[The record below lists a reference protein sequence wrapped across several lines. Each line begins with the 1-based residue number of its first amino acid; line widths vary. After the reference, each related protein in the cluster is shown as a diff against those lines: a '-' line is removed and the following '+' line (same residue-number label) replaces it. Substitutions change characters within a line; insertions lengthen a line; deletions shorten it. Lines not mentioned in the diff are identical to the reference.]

1 VTIVQTCSLCTRLR
15 ALKGSDAPLARNR
28 WTTLF
33 EGPFFKQWP
42 GSLMLVSNRHVQEQT
57 DLRPSHAREVWLDIL
72 DAERAL
78 RLTTGCQ
85 RVNFVK
91 FGNVAAH
98 LHWHLIPRYAE
109 ERHPTL
115 TPWEILQ
122 AHPALKETETRAKAE
137 AVYRERTQEPWH
149 SQGLLVSR
157 EELVTREA
165 EHFLLKANS
174 RETGVFG
181 AALFLRPKNAEERA
195 TANTLPLPVV
205 LERARAEPAGWESFL
220 MQRNYLDRSWDH
232 FGGNGE
238 PGEFPEETMRRE
250 VKEESGWE
258 VGPSLEVT
266 RQWAH
271 GLLQGFLF
279 LARPAPQASDAPW
292 WMLDHPARTACDEVA
307 DARWFAL
314 DTLAAGHGV
323 PESVAGRHRALL
335 AGQSDFLVT
344 TRV

>member
-1 VTIVQTCSLCTRLR
+1 M
-15 ALKGSDAPLARNR
+15 LARNR

-33 EGPFFKQWP
+33 EGPFFNQWP

-78 RLTTGCQ
+78 RLVTGCQ

-91 FGNVAAH
+91 FGNVAPH

-109 ERHPTL
+109 ERHQAL

-122 AHPALKETETRAKAE
+122 EHSHLKETEAAPKSGLLYT
-137 AVYRERTQEPWH
+137 ERTQLPWH
-149 SQGLLVSR
+149 SQGLLLSNEELLSR
-157 EELVTREA
+157 EAQVVLE
-165 EHFLLKANS
+165 KATS
-174 RETGVFG
+174 RESGVFG
-181 AALFLRPKNAEERA
+181 AALFLRPKDAEQREA
-195 TANTLPLPVV
+195 ASTQPLGWV
-205 LERARAEPAGWESFL
+205 LEQVRRAPGQWESFL

-232 FGGNGE
+232 FGGNSE

-250 VKEESGWE
+250 VQEELGWKLGQE
-258 VGPSLEVT
+258 RESALEVT

-279 LARPAPQASDAPW
+279 LARPTPQLSRASWWMEDAP
-292 WMLDHPARTACDEVA
+292 PRAACDEVA
-307 DARWFAL
+307 NAKWFCVEA
-314 DTLAAGHGV
+314 LAAGRDV
-323 PESVAGRHRALL
+323 PQTVAGRHRALIEH
-335 AGQSDFLVT
+335 QRDFLVKSDSS
-344 TRV
+344 VL